1 MGWGQSSIKR
11 SNTTPITVKENKVM
25 TNKDYQNQWNNDRP
39 ATDRNIRNVDW
50 NVDNSKSSMKNTI
63 YFNHVQQVFIAA
75 YFKFKNKFYNLWNF

>member
-1 MGWGQSSIKR
+1 
-11 SNTTPITVKENKVM
+11 M

-63 YFNHVQQVFIAA
+63 YFNHVQQVFITA
-75 YFKFKNKFYNLWNF
+75 YFKFKNKFYNL